1 MCSLGSNWQQ
11 TIIGCD
17 NGLLPN
23 RRKAIISINDGI
35 VYWRIYASP
44 GLNELHLQQLPN
56 STSMKDIR
64 ATTKFVHEVVNVC
77 DLMVIHVYVDFV
89 GEKRHKTDTKVNSS
103 SRFFTMRD
111 SPVYGACRIIAISG
125 LLS

>member
-1 MCSLGSNWQQ
+1 MLVKGA
-11 TIIGCD
+11 T
-17 NGLLPN
+17 
-23 RRKAIISINDGI
+23 
-35 VYWRIYASP
+35 
-44 GLNELHLQQLPN
+44 GLNELQLQQLPN

-89 GEKRHKTDTKVNSS
+89 GEKRHTTDTKVNSS
-103 SRFFTMRD
+103 SRLFTMRD
-111 SPVYGACRIIAISG
+111 SPVYRACRIIAISG